1 MPDTSTPRTRTPHS
15 LRSVAA
21 ITMLL
26 ALIAAGCAAAS
37 FDPTGPCK
45 ADGATP
51 GAYPEL
57 EAAVPKAFRGG
68 PPLQL
73 DSGRTCT
80 AEGLSTLASHGVT
93 ELRFAGGTWETGTDS
108 GLSLAVFVDASGPPL
123 TPEWLAEFY
132 ETGARAGKN
141 VQDVKTSDYLSG
153 DLATA
158 QRIDVLNGES
168 YQTLV
173 IWARD
178 GRVAVALVGSFIRE
192 IQTRDAHD
200 RVVDEAVNAWIGDG
214 GQAETPPPVPVDEP
228 SSLSGG

>member
-1 MPDTSTPRTRTPHS
+1 MPHIPTPRTRTPHS

-21 ITMLL
+21 IAVLL

-45 ADGATP
+45 ADGAIP

-57 EAAVPKAFRGG
+57 EAAVPKSFRGG
-68 PPLQL
+68 PPQQL

-80 AEGLSTLASHGVT
+80 AEGLSTLAGHGVT

-108 GLSLAVFVDASGPPL
+108 GLSLAVFSVASGPALDPAWL
-123 TPEWLAEFY
+123 TEFY
-132 ETGARAGKN
+132 EAGARSGKN
-141 VQDVKTSDYLSG
+141 VTSVNTSTYVVPGGPPGS
-153 DLATA
+153 
-158 QRIDVLNGES
+158 RIDVLNGES

-192 IQTRDAHD
+192 IQTREAHD
-200 RVVDEAVNAWIGDG
+200 RVVNEAVAAFG
-214 GQAETPPPVPVDEP
+214 V
-228 SSLSGG
+228 